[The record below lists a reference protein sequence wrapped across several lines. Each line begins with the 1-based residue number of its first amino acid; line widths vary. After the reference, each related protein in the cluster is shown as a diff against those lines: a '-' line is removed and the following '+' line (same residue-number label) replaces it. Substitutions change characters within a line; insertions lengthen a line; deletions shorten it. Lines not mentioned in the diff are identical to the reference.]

1 MRRYDVLEKVDKGNL
16 FKGNFKNNKGKKGNR
31 WGSTAALLVLIVLG
45 VINYIY
51 GKDNYQILAIFGAYT
66 GFKALGEYINNKKKL
81 DLLFGVAGILILIGS
96 FILEIDKIL
105 N

>member
-1 MRRYDVLEKVDKGNL
+1 MRRYDLLEKVDKGNL
-16 FKGNFKNNKGKKGNR
+16 FNSSLKNNKRKKGNR
-31 WGSTAALLVLIVLG
+31 WGSSAALLVVIIFG

-66 GFKALGEYINNKKKL
+66 GFKALGKYIASKKKL
-81 DLLFGVAGILILIGS
+81 DLLFGLAGILILIGS
-96 FILEIDKIL
+96 FILEMDKIL